1 MKKAAKITVR
11 LTATL
16 IILFITALLIA
27 DRFVQ
32 FRMSDKEYSDYFSKK
47 GVTPH
52 IGYYNTNDRTIRYAS
67 SGTDTSTT
75 ILFIHGAPSSLS
87 YYRDYMTD
95 SMLLQKAS
103 MYAVDRAGYGY
114 SGLGKPEPSLE
125 KQVKMIAPILD
136 SLNKVHHPV
145 IVVGASYGTS
155 IACRLTM
162 DYPQLVDGLVLIA
175 PSLAP
180 GEEKTYWFTPA
191 IETPMLNWFIPR
203 MLQSA
208 NTEKIH
214 HREELTKM
222 LPLWSNIKVP
232 VIYLQG
238 SKDELIYTTNAQ
250 FAKAHLTEAPYLD
263 IEMIPGKGHLIA
275 FSEKKQI
282 EAAILHMLELAK
294 LNVAGKLKAG
304 TQNNIAQKINA
315 QTSSVLQQ

>member
-1 MKKAAKITVR
+1 MKRAARFTFRFTVV
-11 LTATL
+11 
-16 IILFITALLIA
+16 IIVLFIAFLLIA

-32 FRMSDKEYSDYFSKK
+32 FRMSDKEYSDYFSQK
-47 GVTPH
+47 GLTSH
-52 IGYYNTNDRTIRYAS
+52 IGYYKKDNRTIRYAS
-67 SGTDTSTT
+67 SGNDTTTT

-103 MYAVDRAGYGY
+103 MFAVDRAGYGF

-125 KQVKMIAPILD
+125 KQVQMIVPVLD
-136 SLNKVHHPV
+136 SLNKTHHPV
-145 IVVGASYGTS
+145 VIVGASYGTS
-155 IACRLTM
+155 IACRLAM

-180 GEEKTYWFTPA
+180 GEEKVYWFTPM
-191 IETPMLNWFIPR
+191 IETPLLNWAVPR

-214 HREELTKM
+214 HKEELTKM

-238 SKDELIYTTNAQ
+238 SKDELIYTTNAA
-250 FAKAHLTEAPYLD
+250 FAKSHLTQVPYLD
-263 IEMIPGKGHLIA
+263 IEMIPGRGHLIA

-282 EAAILHMLELAK
+282 KEAILKMIDLAK
-294 LNVAGKLKAG
+294 LNNSGEL
-304 TQNNIAQKINA
+304 I
-315 QTSSVLQQ
+315 TSRK